1 MTETTEAP
9 AQRSRSRTALRLS
22 FLAVALVLIVLWVT
36 RHADQ
41 LGDAISRT
49 GLLAI
54 LESTAAALAG
64 LGASAFC
71 WRALLA
77 ALGSPMPVR
86 LSLHVF
92 FVGQIG
98 KYLPGNVF
106 AVAAQAE
113 LARDHG
119 VPRSR
124 IITAGLVFLGV
135 LTATGLL
142 VAVAVL
148 PFASPDVL
156 ARYWWAL
163 LALPV
168 GLVALAP
175 PVLDRLIRLGLKTLR
190 RPLPEQPLDSR
201 QVLASVGWALVM
213 WVFYGV
219 HLIPLVL
226 AQPHDSGKNL
236 LLVATGGYA
245 LAWTAGFLFVIAPAG
260 AGVREAILVLAL
272 AGIARQP
279 EATAVA
285 LLSRGVQTLGD
296 VLWAAVGFGLKQPP
310 RADVA
315 AAPGPPAV

>member
-1 MTETTEAP
+1 VTEPTA
-9 AQRSRSRTALRLS
+9 RSRSRTLLRVA
-22 FLAVALVLIVLWVT
+22 FLTIALVLIGLWINGKS
-36 RHADQ
+36 AE
-41 LGDAISRT
+41 LGDAFQRIGT
-49 GLLAI
+49 VAV
-54 LESTAAALAG
+54 LESLASALAG
-64 LGASAFC
+64 LLASAFC

-124 IITAGLVFLGV
+124 IVTAGLVFLGV

-142 VAVAVL
+142 VAAAVL

-156 ARYWWAL
+156 RRYGWAL
-163 LALPV
+163 IALPI

-175 PVLDRLIRLGLKTLR
+175 PVLDRLVRFALKTLR
-190 RPLPEQPLDSR
+190 RPLPEQPLDGG
-201 QVLASVGWALVM
+201 QVLAAVGWALVM
-213 WVFYGV
+213 WAFYGV
-219 HLIPLVL
+219 HLMPLVL
-226 AQPHDSGKNL
+226 AQPHDSGKHL
-236 LLVATGGYA
+236 LLVSTGGYA

-272 AGIARQP
+272 AGIAKQP

-296 VLWAAVGFGLKQPP
+296 VLWAAVGFAL
-310 RADVA
+310 RRDVA
-315 AAPGPPAV
+315 PR

>member
-1 MTETTEAP
+1 VRA
-9 AQRSRSRTALRLS
+9 A
-22 FLAVALVLIVLWVT
+22 FLLVALLLVALWI
-36 RHADQ
+36 RGKSAE
-41 LGDAISRT
+41 LGDAFQRT
-49 GLLAI
+49 GAPAIVLSLLA
-54 LESTAAALAG
+54 ALGG
-64 LGASAFC
+64 LLASAFC

-77 ALGSPMPVR
+77 ALGSTMPVR

-98 KYLPGNVF
+98 KYLPGNVW

-124 IITAGLVFLGV
+124 IVTAGLVFLGV

-142 VAVAVL
+142 VAAAVL

-156 ARYWWAL
+156 HRYGWVL
-163 LALPV
+163 LGLPV
-168 GLVALAP
+168 GLVVLAP
-175 PVLDRLIRLGLKTLR
+175 PVLDRLVRLALRALR
-190 RPLPEQPLDSR
+190 RPLPEAALDGR
-201 QVLASVGWALVM
+201 QVLASVAWALVM
-213 WVFYGV
+213 WALYGV
-219 HLIPLVL
+219 HLVPLVL
-226 AQPHDSGKNL
+226 AQPHESGHQL
-236 LLVATGGYA
+236 LLVSTGGYA

-272 AGIARQP
+272 AGIAKQP

-296 VLWAAVGFGLKQPP
+296 VLWAGVGFALK
-310 RADVA
+310 RDVA
-315 AAPGPPAV
+315 AR

>member
-1 MTETTEAP
+1 MTEPTP
-9 AQRSRSRTALRLS
+9 RSRSRQLVRAAFLLLALL
-22 FLAVALVLIVLWVT
+22 LVGLWI
-36 RHADQ
+36 RGKSAQ
-41 LGDAISRT
+41 LGDAFQRT
-49 GLLAI
+49 GLTAI
-54 LESTAAALAG
+54 LLSAAATLAG
-64 LGASAFC
+64 LLASAFC

-98 KYLPGNVF
+98 KYLPGNVW

-113 LARDHG
+113 LARDHD

-124 IITAGLVFLGV
+124 IVTAGLVFLGV

-142 VAVAVL
+142 VAAAVL

-156 ARYWWAL
+156 RHYGWVL

-168 GLVALAP
+168 GVVALAP
-175 PVLDRLIRLGLKTLR
+175 PVLDRLVRLALRTLR
-190 RPLPEQPLDSR
+190 RPLPEAPLDGR
-201 QVLASVGWALVM
+201 QVFAAVGWALVM
-213 WVFYGV
+213 WAFYGV
-219 HLIPLVL
+219 HLVPLVL
-226 AQPHDSGKNL
+226 AQPHDSGHNL
-236 LLVATGGYA
+236 LLVSTGGYA

-272 AGIARQP
+272 AGIAHQP

-296 VLWAAVGFGLKQPP
+296 VLWAAVGYALK
-310 RADVA
+310 RDVA
-315 AAPGPPAV
+315 AR

>member
-1 MTETTEAP
+1 VTEPTDRPAP
-9 AQRSRSRTALRLS
+9 RSRSRTALRVA
-22 FLAVALVLIVLWVT
+22 FLAVALLLIGLWIND
-36 RHADQ
+36 RSAQ
-41 LGDAISRT
+41 LGDAFQRT
-49 GLLAI
+49 GVAAVVL
-54 LESTAAALAG
+54 STLAALAG
-64 LGASAFC
+64 LLASSLC

-77 ALGSPMPVR
+77 ALGNPMPMR

-119 VPRSR
+119 VPRTR
-124 IITAGLVFLGV
+124 IVTAGLVFLGV

-142 VAVAVL
+142 VAAAVL
-148 PFASPDVL
+148 PFASPHVL
-156 ARYWWAL
+156 RTYGWVL
-163 LALPV
+163 V
-168 GLVALAP
+168 GLPIGLAVLTP
-175 PVLDRLIRLGLKTLR
+175 PVLDRLVRFALRALR
-190 RPLPEQPLDSR
+190 RPLPDRPLDGR

-213 WVFYGV
+213 WGCYGL
-219 HLIPLVL
+219 HLMPLVL
-226 AQPHDSGKNL
+226 AQPHDAGKHL
-236 LLVATGGYA
+236 LLVSTGGYA
-245 LAWTAGFLFVIAPAG
+245 LAWTAGFLFVVAPAG

-296 VLWAAVGFGLKQPP
+296 VVWAAVGFAL
-310 RADVA
+310 RRDVA
-315 AAPGPPAV
+315 PR

>member
-1 MTETTEAP
+1 VTEPTEGP
-9 AQRSRSRTALRLS
+9 ARRSRSRTAVRAA
-22 FLAVALVLIVLWVT
+22 FVAVALVLVGLWID
-36 RHADQ
+36 AKSAQ
-41 LGDAISRT
+41 LGDAFQRT
-49 GLLAI
+49 GLLAVV
-54 LESTAAALAG
+54 LSLLAALSG
-64 LGASAFC
+64 LLASAFC

-124 IITAGLVFLGV
+124 IVTAGLVFLGV
-135 LTATGLL
+135 LTVSGLL
-142 VAVAVL
+142 VAAAVL

-156 ARYWWAL
+156 RHYGWAL
-163 LALPV
+163 LVLPV
-168 GLVALAP
+168 GLAALAP
-175 PVLDRLIRLGLKTLR
+175 PVLDRLVRLALSALR
-190 RPLPEQPLDSR
+190 RPLPEQPLDGR
-201 QVLASVGWALVM
+201 QVLVAVGWALVM
-213 WVFYGV
+213 WAFYGL
-219 HLIPLVL
+219 HLVPLVL
-226 AQPHDSGKNL
+226 AQPHDHGANL
-236 LLVATGGYA
+236 LLVSTGGYA

-260 AGVREAILVLAL
+260 AGIREAILVLAL
-272 AGIARQP
+272 AGIAHQP

-296 VLWAAVGFGLKQPP
+296 VLWAATGFALKQ
-310 RADVA
+310 RRDVA
-315 AAPGPPAV
+315 PR

>member
-1 MTETTEAP
+1 MTEP
-9 AQRSRSRTALRLS
+9 SPRSRSRTLLRVA
-22 FLAVALVLIVLWVT
+22 FLVAALVLVGLWVNKYS
-36 RHADQ
+36 AQ
-41 LGDAISRT
+41 LGDAFQRT
-49 GLLAI
+49 GLKAVL
-54 LESTAAALAG
+54 LSLLAALTG
-64 LGASAFC
+64 LLASAFC

-77 ALGSPMPVR
+77 ALGSPMPIR

-124 IITAGLVFLGV
+124 IVTAGLVFLGV

-142 VAVAVL
+142 VAAAVL
-148 PFASPDVL
+148 PFASPEVL
-156 ARYWWAL
+156 RRYGWAL
-163 LALPV
+163 VALPI

-175 PVLDRLIRLGLKTLR
+175 PVLDRLIRVALKIVR
-190 RPLPEQPLDSR
+190 RPAPERPLDRR
-201 QVLASVGWALVM
+201 QLLASVGWALVM
-213 WVFYGV
+213 WACYGV
-219 HLIPLVL
+219 HLLPLVQ
-226 AQPHDSGKNL
+226 AQPHESGHHL
-236 LLVATGGYA
+236 LLVSTGGYA

-272 AGIARQP
+272 AGIAKQP

-296 VLWAAVGFGLKQPP
+296 VLWAAVGFTLK
-310 RADVA
+310 RDVA
-315 AAPGPPAV
+315 SR

>member
-1 MTETTEAP
+1 VTEPTDRP
-9 AQRSRSRTALRLS
+9 AQRSRSRTALRVA
-22 FLAVALVLIVLWVT
+22 FLAVALLLIGLWIND
-36 RHADQ
+36 RSAQ
-41 LGDAISRT
+41 LGAAFQRT
-49 GLLAI
+49 GVTAI
-54 LESTAAALAG
+54 ALSTLAALAG
-64 LGASAFC
+64 LLASSFC
-71 WRALLA
+71 WRSLLA
-77 ALGSPMPVR
+77 ALGSPMPLR

-124 IITAGLVFLGV
+124 IVTAGLVFLGV

-142 VAVAVL
+142 VAAAVL

-156 ARYWWAL
+156 RSYGWVL
-163 LALPV
+163 LGLPIGV
-168 GLVALAP
+168 VVLAP
-175 PVLDRLIRLGLKTLR
+175 PVLDRLVRFALRTLR
-190 RPLPEQPLDSR
+190 RPLPDRPLDGR
-201 QVLASVGWALVM
+201 QVLAAVGWALVM
-213 WVFYGV
+213 WGCYGL
-219 HLIPLVL
+219 HLMPLVL
-226 AQPHDSGKNL
+226 AQPHDSGRHL
-236 LLVATGGYA
+236 LLVSTGGYA
-245 LAWTAGFLFVIAPAG
+245 LAWTAGFLFVVAPAG

-296 VLWAAVGFGLKQPP
+296 VVWAAVGFAL
-310 RADVA
+310 RRDVA
-315 AAPGPPAV
+315 PR

>member
-1 MTETTEAP
+1 MTEP
-9 AQRSRSRTALRLS
+9 SQRSRSRQLIRVA
-22 FLAVALVLIVLWVT
+22 FLTVALVLIGLWINSKS
-36 RHADQ
+36 AQ
-41 LGDAISRT
+41 LGDAFQRIGPVAVLESLAAT
-49 GLLAI
+49 LGGLL
-54 LESTAAALAG
+54 
-64 LGASAFC
+64 ASAFC

-92 FVGQIG
+92 FLGQIG

-119 VPRSR
+119 VPRTR
-124 IITAGLVFLGV
+124 IVTAGLVFLGV

-142 VAVAVL
+142 VAAAVL

-156 ARYWWAL
+156 RHYGWAL
-163 LALPV
+163 FALPI

-175 PVLDRLIRLGLKTLR
+175 PVLDRLVRRALKTLR
-190 RPLPEQPLDSR
+190 RPLPEQPLDGR
-201 QVLASVGWALVM
+201 QVLQAVGWALVM
-213 WVFYGV
+213 WALYGV
-219 HLIPLVL
+219 HLMPLVL
-226 AQPHDSGKNL
+226 AQPHDQGKHL
-236 LLVATGGYA
+236 LLVSTGGYA

-260 AGVREAILVLAL
+260 AGIREAILVLAL
-272 AGIARQP
+272 AGIAKQP

-296 VLWAAVGFGLKQPP
+296 VLWAAVGFAL
-310 RADVA
+310 RRDVA
-315 AAPGPPAV
+315 AR